1 MIDSIPYIILAV
13 FGAALIAVSFRFFGM
28 KAAGLVTA
36 LLAIIATYL
45 IGRRE
50 GRTDQS
56 KEAAQDAVE
65 IRNKASAIRTGSAI
79 RNADPDELLK
89 DDGYRRD

>member
-1 MIDSIPYIILAV
+1 MIDHIPYIILSI
-13 FGAALIAVSFRFFGM
+13 FGLALIAAAFRYFGI
-28 KAAGLVTA
+28 KAAGLISA
-36 LLAIIATYL
+36 LLAFIAAFI

-65 IRNKASAIRTGSAI
+65 IRNKASAIRTESAI
-79 RNADPDELLK
+79 RNADSERLYE

>member
-13 FGAALIAVSFRFFGM
+13 FAVALIAVSFRFFGI
-28 KAAGLVTA
+28 KAAGFVSAILS
-36 LLAIIATYL
+36 IIATYI

-56 KEAAQDAVE
+56 REAAQDAVE
-65 IRNKASAIRTGSAI
+65 IRNKASAIRTESAI
-79 RNADPDELLK
+79 RNANSERLYE

>member
-1 MIDSIPYIILAV
+1 MIDSIPYIILAM
-13 FGAALIAVSFRFFGM
+13 FGAALIAVSFRFFGI
-28 KAAGLVTA
+28 KAAGFVSA
-36 LLAIIATYL
+36 ILAIIATYI

-65 IRNKASAIRTGSAI
+65 IRNKASVIRTESAI
-79 RNADPDELLK
+79 RNADDSKLRES
-89 DDGYRRD
+89 DGYRRD